1 MKKQLTPIAYPT
13 TPEED
18 FRWGFDVYKPVST
31 PKAWVLD
38 WDSASAGF
46 GISEERVQ
54 DVIQFKTGEDLSQ
67 LTVDDVF
74 AGHTQMFK
82 IHWHTQFKAAEKV
95 AGKEVARKIAF
106 EVGDPLG
113 ARGWEFLQKSFG
125 KPVPLD
131 KIVWY
136 QDIAHM
142 LYGPDTHA
150 YSWCDEEKSICCRTR
165 CLFRPPKGME
175 HSACYCRIFD
185 TAYIEAYMKV
195 EPDLLCLRVPD
206 LSDDSSGPRCIH
218 MWTYTKS
225 VVENLPD
232 NLKVLI
238 PETSIKILED
248 KGCKL

>member
-1 MKKQLTPIAYPT
+1 MKKQITPVAYPT
-13 TPEED
+13 SKEEE
-18 FRWGFDVYKPVST
+18 FRWGFDVYKPVGI
-31 PKAWVLD
+31 PRAWIID

-46 GISEERVQ
+46 GVPEQRVE
-54 DVIQFKTGEDLSQ
+54 DVIKFKTGEDLSS

-82 IHWHTQFKAAEKV
+82 IHWHTQFLAAKKV
-95 AGKEVARKIAF
+95 AGEEVAKKIAF

-113 ARGWEFLQKSFG
+113 ARGWQFLQERFG

-165 CLFRPPKGME
+165 CLFHPPKGME
-175 HSACYCRIFD
+175 GSAIYCRIFD
-185 TAYIEAYMKV
+185 TAYIEAYMMV
-195 EPDLLCLRVPD
+195 EPDLLCIRVPD
-206 LSDDSSGPRCIH
+206 LKDDSSGPRCIH
-218 MWTYTKS
+218 MWTYNKA
-225 VVENLPD
+225 VINNLPA
-232 NLKVLI
+232 NLKALI
-238 PETSIKILED
+238 PDTSKKLLRE
-248 KGCKL
+248 KGCNV